1 MVNKITVTALVL
13 IVACPILLGYA
24 MAFEDVT
31 NTYYVES
38 DSKNVTGLLRNSTE
52 YNYTLA
58 NTYTINSR
66 VWATTD
72 VIAQPTNR
80 YYPEYR
86 TVGDTYTSIPIGI
99 ADTVPAILDLTQ
111 YSYYFI
117 DFNVGYDPANR
128 VAITTTNLGS
138 IGNTYSVNAI
148 EYYGDGKPLIY
159 YWNSYGVGISSQ
171 PSGVTSITFD
181 SSNYSGT
188 PTIRYTNTDG
198 TANKYAD
205 FVDGYDPFGLSYSK
219 PYSATWSAY
228 LYCSEVVIT
237 MDLNVLTADPNSG
250 YNYQYGLGI
259 YANGY
264 PGDVTL
270 AQLRIKEVSGQ
281 WTINDT
287 PMVRSSD
294 SSMNVWQFVI
304 NKNGTITANYIGGWP
319 IAIGKAYAY
328 QSIEVTTNSG
338 YDYDIQTITLW
349 KYDASSERV
358 RVDLATARSNE
369 YPIISNQT
377 YDPATLNG
385 DTDGY
390 RTTISKADILGD
402 SITFAGTTYSVNGT
416 NLVIGTKKTPI
427 NGLTFVSEKQQDG
440 TYLNY
445 IDGFK
450 PAATSSASAEDVTF
464 NGKWSMI
471 VTTAYTDMESKQ
483 ETQWTPGKFA
493 WNGVDQS
500 FALMGLITCA
510 AVFVGLGMYGARSG
524 AKVGKLMIICGCAAF
539 VFLALM

>member
-1 MVNKITVTALVL
+1 MVSKITVMALVL
-13 IVACPILLGYA
+13 IVAAPILLGYA
-24 MAFEDVT
+24 MAFEEVT

-66 VWATTD
+66 VWAPSDLFATT
-72 VIAQPTNR
+72 AQLT
-80 YYPEYR
+80 YPEYR
-86 TVGDTYTSIPIGI
+86 TIGDNYTSIPVGI
-99 ADTVPAILDLTQ
+99 SDTVPGTVDLTQ

-117 DFNVGYDPANR
+117 DFNVGYDPANY
-128 VAITTTNLGS
+128 VTMSTNLGPYN
-138 IGNTYSVNAI
+138 GAI
-148 EYYGDGKPLIY
+148 AAIQYYGDGKIHIGGYTLPGGTPFGGQLF
-159 YWNSYGVGISSQ
+159 
-171 PSGVTSITFD
+171 GVTSITFD
-181 SSNYSGT
+181 TSNYSGT
-188 PTIRYTNTDG
+188 PTIRYTNADG
-198 TANKYAD
+198 TGNKYAD
-205 FVDGYDPFGLSYSK
+205 FVDGYDPFNL
-219 PYSATWSAY
+219 WDMDDSAY
-228 LYCSEVVIT
+228 WVPGLYCSEVVIT
-237 MDLNVLTADPNSG
+237 IDLNDLTADMYPG
-250 YNYQYGLGI
+250 YNYQYGFGI

-270 AQLRIKEVSGQ
+270 AELRIKEVSGQ
-281 WTINDT
+281 WTINGT

-304 NKNGTITANYIGGWP
+304 NKNGTIKANYIGGWP
-319 IAIGKAYAY
+319 TSVGKSYAY
-328 QSIEVTTNSG
+328 QSIEVTMNSG
-338 YDYDIQTITLW
+338 YDYDIQTISLW
-349 KYDASSERV
+349 KYNASSERM
-358 RVDLATARSNE
+358 RVDLAAIRSNE

-390 RTTISKADILGD
+390 RTTISKADVLGD
-402 SITFAGTTYSVNGT
+402 SITFAGTTYNVNGT
-416 NLVIGTKKTPI
+416 NLVVGTKKVPI
-427 NGLTFVSEKQQDG
+427 NGLTFVSEKQSDG
-440 TYLNY
+440 TYINY
-445 IDGFK
+445 IDGQK
-450 PAATSSASAEDVTF
+450 ATESSSASAEDVTF

-524 AKVGKLMIICGCAAF
+524 AKVGKLMIICGAAAF
-539 VFLALM
+539 VFLAIM